1 MHFTV
6 LTSEFLH
13 WGRVN
18 GLEIVL
24 IVVGAILANRGIHNV
39 GTRISRH
46 LSNVAKQQI
55 RDDFVLSER
64 NKHVSA
70 IVQAL
75 EWASVAVIYS
85 VAFILVLIRFEVPIT
100 SLVAPATVIG
110 VALGFGAQKVV
121 QDLLAGFFIFAERQY
136 GVGDIIRVS
145 QPGALT
151 GVSGTVEEVTL
162 RITRLRNLAGEQVI
176 IPNSEILQVVNSSRE
191 WSQVVVDFPVRQ
203 SADLAKVKASL
214 AELAAE
220 MSQDPQ
226 WANHLVGPISV
237 SGIES
242 ISPGMATLRL
252 LAKTL
257 PAQQWDM
264 AREIRMRGLALLK
277 EMGVLFEPG
286 SVNISYGTP

>member
-39 GTRISRH
+39 GTRISCH